1 MFRLARRL
9 TNPFTRTAVLA
20 FAWTH
25 RHEILRWGRSL
36 WAELTRPGRI
46 EPARLATIAQVL
58 WKVTSD
64 ESLSRSKKLRG
75 VRLDGDVLVL
85 DTARGWRGTPVLVSR
100 LHDVRGVSRVVD
112 GSGVEL
118 RPAIDVA

>member
-1 MFRLARRL
+1 MFRLARKL

-46 EPARLATIAQVL
+46 EPSRLSTIAQVL
-58 WKVTSD
+58 WKIAGD
-64 ESLSRSKKLRG
+64 ESLSRSKKLRS

-100 LHDVRGVSRVVD
+100 LQDVSGIRRIVD
-112 GSGVEL
+112 SSGREVG
-118 RPAIDVA
+118 PVIDVA